1 MLSLLSSI
9 VLSFLRDL
17 IDVCFLVSFI
27 LASSAFLLSVGLVAG
42 VLLFYFGAGSLGAV
56 VVLLFYFGA
65 GSLGAVVV
73 LLFYFGA
80 GSLGAVVVLLFF
92 FGAVS
97 LG

>member
-1 MLSLLSSI
+1 M
-9 VLSFLRDL
+9 
-17 IDVCFLVSFI
+17 
-27 LASSAFLLSVGLVAG
+27 
-42 VLLFYFGAGSLGAV
+42 SLGAV

-92 FGAVS
+92 WCCVTGVVVRCELLVFGFIS
-97 LG
+97 